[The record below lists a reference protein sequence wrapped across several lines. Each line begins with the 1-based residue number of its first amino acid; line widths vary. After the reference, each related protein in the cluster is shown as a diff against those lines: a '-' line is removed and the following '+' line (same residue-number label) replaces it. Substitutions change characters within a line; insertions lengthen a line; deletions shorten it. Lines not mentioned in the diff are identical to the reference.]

1 MPLPQGPDVPG
12 MEVGV
17 GLPRG
22 SSPFSKEKGRE
33 ELGLG
38 VCVEVLY

>member
-1 MPLPQGPDVPG
+1 MPLPEGPDVPG

-22 SSPFSKEKGRE
+22 SSPFPKQGRE